1 MQFTTCAFIVSPL
14 GYLWL
19 EKLESWFP
27 GTVSSEKSS
36 EKANKGGR
44 SDTKPQKPRLN
55 VTNTVAKVLI
65 DQTIGGTWNTVLFII
80 TMGLLRGLQ
89 YNTIQTQIQQVCNV
103 DIASGDWPPGLS
115 IYEFLRA
122 NGGHWEPS
130 QMRDFSGRP
139 INSYMYIRADP

>member
-19 EKLESWFP
+19 EKLESWLP
-27 GTVSSEKSS
+27 GTVPPEQSS
-36 EKANKGGR
+36 EKAKKGGR

-80 TMGLLRGLQ
+80 TMGMLRGLQ

-103 DIASGDWPPGLS
+103 EIVSDYGPWGCLFMSS
-115 IYEFLRA
+115 
-122 NGGHWEPS
+122 
-130 QMRDFSGRP
+130 
-139 INSYMYIRADP
+139 